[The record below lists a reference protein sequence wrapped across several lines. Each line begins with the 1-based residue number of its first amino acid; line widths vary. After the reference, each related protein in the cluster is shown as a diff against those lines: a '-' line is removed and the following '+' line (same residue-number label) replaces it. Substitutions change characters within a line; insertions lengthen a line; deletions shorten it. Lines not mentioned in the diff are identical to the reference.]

1 MSLEQY
7 KNASRKELWEILQ
20 IQMQVLQ
27 AESSKVAELELE
39 KEMLIKSH
47 NMWKEQWWELNQ
59 SLPIRYLEQQAKTI
73 LFALKNITNPDIIY
87 NQGEAILSKIKKLK

>member
-1 MSLEQY
+1 MIDKRLIQQLYNDGLDEVAKLIQY
-7 KNASRKELWEILQ
+7 QDKKIL
-20 IQMQVLQ
+20 
-27 AESSKVAELELE
+27 ELERE

-59 SLPIRYLEQQAKTI
+59 SLPIRYLEQQAKAI